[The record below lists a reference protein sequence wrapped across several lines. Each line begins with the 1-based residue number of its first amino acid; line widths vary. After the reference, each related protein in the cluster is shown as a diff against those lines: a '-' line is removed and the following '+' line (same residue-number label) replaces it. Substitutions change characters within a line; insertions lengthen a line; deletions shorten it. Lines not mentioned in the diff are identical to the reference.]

1 MLLLIEYTSAEVTKI
16 ILFQYIHV
24 TINQSMRD
32 LRMNILLFQY
42 IHVTINHI
50 AEYIHYNTT
59 VSFNTSM
66 LLLIGFA
73 EEVEYTD
80 MDVSI
85 HPCYY

>member
-1 MLLLIEYTSAEVTKI
+1 
-16 ILFQYIHV
+16 
-24 TINQSMRD
+24 
-32 LRMNILLFQY
+32 MNILLFQY

-80 MDVSI
+80 LDVSI